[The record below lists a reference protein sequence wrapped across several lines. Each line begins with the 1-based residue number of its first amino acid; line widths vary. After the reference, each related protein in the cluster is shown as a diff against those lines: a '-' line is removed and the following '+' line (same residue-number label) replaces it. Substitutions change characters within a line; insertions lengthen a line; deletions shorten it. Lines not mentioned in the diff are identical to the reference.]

1 MLEVFIKYICSVL
14 LAIVGCYIIKKISR
28 RNFRF
33 DKKTI
38 IVLLINGVLI
48 VITHFFFNNSTLLNY
63 FINVI
68 TYMIIFRL
76 TTQEAI
82 IITGILIL
90 YILISD
96 IINLVIQMITFPLY
110 KYPNNIVYYA
120 ISNLIVIIITLLII
134 QIKIITTQF
143 EKAYNVLSKKDLKI
157 NVIFIIFIMTLLS
170 SIIYNLYTNY
180 RINYKIITDILILVS
195 LLVITLIFVKNKDTY
210 NKLSREYDVLLSS
223 VENFEEWIEKE
234 QFIRHEYKN
243 QLAVLYAMT
252 NDKEVKNE
260 ISGMIAQN
268 IKIEDNTVQSLKELP
283 KGGLKGLLY
292 YKVIVAQ
299 KNKIKL
305 TIDVSIN
312 KKSILTKLSKKQI
325 NELSK
330 VIGIYFD
337 NAIEVAKKS
346 KKKIISL
353 EIYELKEKVNIVI
366 SNTFRKNSIISNN
379 EEKGLSSKGE
389 KRGYGLYFAKE
400 IIKNNKW
407 ILTKKEIIDNYY
419 IETIS
424 IFKNTSK

>member
-28 RNFRF
+28 RKFRF

-120 ISNLIVIIITLLII
+120 ISNLIVIIISLLII

-252 NDKEVKNE
+252 NDKEVKNK
-260 ISGMIAQN
+260 ISEMIAQN

-337 NAIEVAKKS
+337 NAIEAAKES
-346 KKKIISL
+346 RKKIISL